1 MRGSRISLTFIN
13 GGVQQG
19 DRITCRGRVTG
30 TTECEEGLRVEA
42 EIWME
47 KAAPATKVVV
57 GTASAVIR
65 RCLMMRIRRS
75 EPSEPRSLNRFDRV
89 FWNRLW
95 SLINFRTRDL
105 LITRERIIGA
115 SAEATA

>member
-1 MRGSRISLTFIN
+1 
-13 GGVQQG
+13 
-19 DRITCRGRVTG
+19 
-30 TTECEEGLRVEA
+30 
-42 EIWME
+42 
-47 KAAPATKVVV
+47 
-57 GTASAVIR
+57 
-65 RCLMMRIRRS
+65 MMRIRRS
-75 EPSEPRSLNRFDRV
+75 EPSETRSLNRFDRV